1 MSVLWIIVLC
11 LVALVWVLSAVD
23 IVRRHY
29 SGWTTAGWLAVIVI
43 LPIVGSIIYW
53 FARKP
58 TREDAE
64 QQYLADVF
72 GRHDISGWAKAAW
85 TVFIVVLPYLGVLI
99 YLIAN
104 SKDMAERKARASQA
118 SRAEFDDYVKTVA
131 GPGGAAAE
139 IDKAKQLLDS
149 GAITQAEFEAIKAKA
164 LA

>member
-1 MSVLWIIVLC
+1 MVFAADYPFLDIFWTMIIFF
-11 LVALVWVLSAVD
+11 VWVIWIWMVIAVL
-23 IVRRHY
+23 V
-29 SGWTTAGWLAVIVI
+29 
-43 LPIVGSIIYW
+43 
-53 FARKP
+53 
-58 TREDAE
+58 
-64 QQYLADVF
+64 DVF

-139 IDKAKQLLDS
+139 IEKAKQLLDS
-149 GAITQAEFEAIKAKA
+149 GAITQAEFDAIKAKA